1 MRKFVLAAALAAI
14 GAAITIAPAHAQDA
28 DKGKAVFDSRCVGCH
43 SLATNRIGPAL
54 GTVFGRKAGTHPGF
68 SYSPALKAA
77 GHTWD
82 AEKLEKWLTNPQ
94 VFVPGAVMPFRL
106 GNEEER
112 RNVVAY
118 LQSLKK

>member
-1 MRKFVLAAALAAI
+1 MKTFVFAAALAAL
-14 GAAITIAPAHAQDA
+14 GAAIPRAPAFAQA
-28 DKGKAVFDSRCVGCH
+28 DKGKTVFESRCVGCH

-54 GTVFGRKAGTHPGF
+54 GTVFGRKAGTNPGF

-94 VFVPGAVMPFRL
+94 AFVPGAVMPFRL
-106 GNEEER
+106 GSEEER